1 MKNISNVILQNDEL
15 DNIIKEVNIEIEHNN
30 IDLPQINNNII
41 MKSSIIEN
49 KKNKLVKNNNL
60 KNFL

>member
-15 DNIIKEVNIEIEHNN
+15 DNIIKEVNIEIKHNN

-41 MKSSIIEN
+41 MKSSII
-49 KKNKLVKNNNL
+49 
-60 KNFL
+60 